1 MIDWSEKMETETNL
15 QKAQR
20 INMILLKEIDR
31 FCKKYNLK
39 YYLICGGLLG
49 AIRHQGFI
57 PWDDDVDVAMTRKDY
72 DVLIK
77 HAKEEWKDSDFMF
90 VKYNEM
96 GGGAFL
102 DFFSR
107 LLYMKEEVPLKT
119 FHKIKGK
126 GREDVQNHVPLDIY
140 ILENAPD
147 DEKKFLRKYNWIT
160 YIYGLSMGHRSYVDM
175 SEYGKY
181 DDNMHKKIR
190 YATAIGKL
198 IPLKLLLF
206 VYERVCRSCEK
217 YNDSKNY
224 FVSNGFIFCVRQR
237 HPKEWF
243 AEGAYV
249 PIEGELFLA
258 PKMYDE
264 ELRFFYGD
272 YMQLPPEERRKPD
285 HVIEN

>member
-1 MIDWSEKMETETNL
+1 MSKETNL

-20 INMILLKEIDR
+20 INLILLKEIDR
-31 FCKKYNLK
+31 VCMKYDLK

-49 AIRHQGFI
+49 AIRHHGFI
-57 PWDDDVDVAMTRKDY
+57 PWDDDVDVAMTRHDY
-72 DVLIK
+72 DILLSHIQD
-77 HAKEEWKDSDFMF
+77 EWQSGDYQF
-90 VKYNEM
+90 VKYNEL
-96 GGGAFL
+96 GKGAFL

-147 DEKKFLRKYNWIT
+147 DEKKFLKIYNAIT
-160 YIYGLSMGHRSYVDM
+160 YIYGLAMGHRSYVDM

-181 DDNMHKKIR
+181 DEKMHRKVKI
-190 YATAIGKL
+190 ATTVGKW

-206 VYERVCRSCEK
+206 IYEKICRSCAK
-217 YNDSKNY
+217 YSDGQNY

-237 HPKEWF
+237 HPKGWF
-243 AEGAYV
+243 AEGERVA
-249 PIEGELFLA
+249 IEGNYFLA
-258 PKMYDE
+258 PKMYEE
-264 ELRFFYGD
+264 ELTFFYGD
-272 YMQLPPEERRKPD
+272 YMKLPPEENRKPD
-285 HVIEN
+285 HVIED

>member
-1 MIDWSEKMETETNL
+1 MGETNL

-31 FCKKYNLK
+31 VSAKYGLK

-49 AIRHQGFI
+49 AIRHKGFI
-57 PWDDDVDVAMTRKDY
+57 PWDDDVDIAMTRHDFDILLSHVKD
-72 DVLIK
+72 
-77 HAKEEWKDSDFMF
+77 EWSDGDFMF
-90 VKYNEM
+90 VKYNDM

-147 DEKKFLRKYNWIT
+147 DEQKFLKIYNVIT
-160 YIYGLSMGHRSYVDM
+160 YIYGLAMGHRSFVDM

-181 DDNMHKKIR
+181 DEKMHKNIK
-190 YATAIGKL
+190 YATAIGKW
-198 IPLKLLLF
+198 IPLKMLLF
-206 VYERVCRSCEK
+206 VYERICRSCSK
-217 YNDSKNY
+217 YEGGKNF

-237 HPKEWF
+237 HPKIWF
-243 AEGAYV
+243 E
-249 PIEGELFLA
+249 EGERVEIHGEYFLA
-258 PKMYDE
+258 PKMYHE
-264 ELRFFYGD
+264 ELNFFYGD
-272 YMQLPPEERRKPD
+272 YMRLPPEANRKPD
-285 HVIEN
+285 HVIE

>member
-1 MIDWSEKMETETNL
+1 MEETNL

-31 FCKKYNLK
+31 VTKKYGLK

-49 AIRHQGFI
+49 AIRHKGFI
-57 PWDDDVDVAMTRKDY
+57 PWDDDVDVAMTRHDY
-72 DVLIK
+72 DILLSHIK
-77 HAKEEWKDSDFMF
+77 DEWSTGDFMF

-119 FHKIKGK
+119 FHKIKGR

-147 DEKKFLRKYNWIT
+147 DENKFLKIYNAIT
-160 YIYGLSMGHRSYVDM
+160 YIYGLAMGHRSFLDM

-181 DDNMHKKIR
+181 DEKMHRNIK
-190 YATAIGKL
+190 YATTIGRW
-198 IPLKLLLF
+198 IPLRLLL
-206 VYERVCRSCEK
+206 VIYERICRSCAK
-217 YNDSKNY
+217 YESGKNY

-237 HPKEWF
+237 HPKVWF
-243 AEGAYV
+243 G
-249 PIEGELFLA
+249 EGERVEICGEYFTA
-258 PKMYDE
+258 PKMYHE
-264 ELRFFYGD
+264 ELSFFYGD
-272 YMQLPPEERRKPD
+272 YMQLPPEGNRRPD
-285 HVIEN
+285 HVIDQ

>member
-1 MIDWSEKMETETNL
+1 MEETNL

-31 FCKKYNLK
+31 VTKKYGLK

-49 AIRHQGFI
+49 AIRHKGFI
-57 PWDDDVDVAMTRKDY
+57 PWDDDVDVAMTRHDY
-72 DVLIK
+72 DILLSHIK
-77 HAKEEWKDSDFMF
+77 DEWLAGDFMF

-119 FHKIKGK
+119 FHKIKGR

-147 DEKKFLRKYNWIT
+147 DEDKFLKIYNAIT
-160 YIYGLSMGHRSYVDM
+160 YIYGLAMGHRSFVDM

-181 DDNMHKKIR
+181 DEKMHRNIR
-190 YATAIGKL
+190 YATTIGRW
-198 IPLKLLLF
+198 IPLKLLLII
-206 VYERVCRSCEK
+206 YEKICRSCAK
-217 YNDSKNY
+217 YENGKNY

-237 HPKEWF
+237 HPKAWF
-243 AEGAYV
+243 G
-249 PIEGELFLA
+249 EGERVEIDGEYFIA
-258 PKMYDE
+258 PKMYHE
-264 ELRFFYGD
+264 ELSFFYGD
-272 YMQLPPEERRKPD
+272 YMQLPPEGSRKPD
-285 HVIEN
+285 HVIEQ

>member
-1 MIDWSEKMETETNL
+1 MGNHKMEKETNL

-20 INMILLKEIDR
+20 INLILLKEIHR
-31 FCKKYNLK
+31 VCEKYGLK

-49 AIRHQGFI
+49 AVRHQNFI
-57 PWDDDVDVAMTRKDY
+57 PWDDDVDVAMTRHDFDILLSHVKD
-72 DVLIK
+72 
-77 HAKEEWKDSDFMF
+77 EWSSGDFMF

-147 DEKKFLRKYNWIT
+147 DEKKFLRIYNWIT
-160 YIYGLSMGHRSYVDM
+160 YIYGLAMGHRSFVNMD
-175 SEYGKY
+175 EYGKY
-181 DDNMHKKIR
+181 DEKMHRNIQV
-190 YATAIGKL
+190 ATAIGKW

-206 VYERVCRSCEK
+206 IYERIVRSCAK
-217 YNDSKNY
+217 YEDSQNY

-237 HPKEWF
+237 HPKIWF
-243 AEGAYV
+243 G
-249 PIEGELFLA
+249 EGELLPIGEELFYG
-258 PKMYDE
+258 PKMYHE
-264 ELRFFYGD
+264 ELTFFYRD
-272 YMQLPPEERRKPD
+272 YMQLPPEANRKPD
-285 HVIEN
+285 HVIEEE

>member
-1 MIDWSEKMETETNL
+1 MEETNL

-31 FCKKYNLK
+31 ATKKYGLK

-49 AIRHQGFI
+49 AIRHKGFI
-57 PWDDDVDVAMTRKDY
+57 PWDDDVDVAMTRHDY
-72 DVLIK
+72 DILLSHIK
-77 HAKEEWKDSDFMF
+77 DEWSTGDFMF

-119 FHKIKGK
+119 FHKIKGR

-147 DEKKFLRKYNWIT
+147 DENKFLKIYNAIT
-160 YIYGLSMGHRSYVDM
+160 YIYGLAMGHRSFLDM

-181 DDNMHKKIR
+181 DEKMHRNIK
-190 YATAIGKL
+190 YATTIGRW
-198 IPLKLLLF
+198 IPLKLLL
-206 VYERVCRSCEK
+206 VIYERICRSCAK
-217 YNDSKNY
+217 YENGKNY

-237 HPKEWF
+237 HPKVWF
-243 AEGAYV
+243 G
-249 PIEGELFLA
+249 EGERVEICGKYFTA
-258 PKMYDE
+258 PKMYHE
-264 ELRFFYGD
+264 ELSFFYGD
-272 YMQLPPEERRKPD
+272 YMQLPPEANRRPD
-285 HVIEN
+285 HVIDSWLDEIRD